1 MNELNVFGSEEAPQT
16 TIGALAGATEA
27 REIAEVKAA
36 MSMAIMYPRDQRRA
50 MDRVLNACARPTL
63 AQKAQYAFSRGGTE
77 ITGPSIRLA
86 EAIAQGWG
94 HLQFGMAEISS
105 DASGSEVEAYCW
117 DLETNVRKSLK
128 FHVSHVRNTKRGSYA
143 LTDSRDIYEN
153 VANNGA
159 RRVRACILAVV
170 PGDVVEAAEK
180 ACANTLSANVDITPE
195 RLKKMVEQFATY
207 KVTKEQIE
215 KRIQRRLDSILPT
228 QMVSLIR
235 IYNSLKD
242 GMSTPS
248 EWFDVTAEAKSDA
261 AAANKAAKAAAAGT
275 LPLEGGAE

>member
-1 MNELNVFGSEEAPQT
+1 MNDLNIFGSEPAEVPT
-16 TIGALAGATEA
+16 TALAAASEA

-36 MSMAIMYPRDQRRA
+36 MAIAQMYPRDQRKA
-50 MDRVLNACARPTL
+50 LDRILNACARPTL
-63 AQKAQYAFSRGGTE
+63 AQKAQYVFSRGGSE

-94 HLQFGMAEISS
+94 HLQFGMSEISS
-105 DASGSEVEAYCW
+105 DAGGSEVEAFCW

-128 FHVSHVRNTKRGSYA
+128 FHVSHVRNTKKGSYA

-153 VANNGA
+153 VANNGS
-159 RRVRACILAVV
+159 RRVRACILAIV

-180 ACANTLSANVDITPE
+180 ACAQTLNTHVDISPE
-195 RLKKMVEQFATY
+195 RLKKMVEQFATF

-215 KRIQRRLDSILPT
+215 KRIQRRLDAILPT

-235 IYNSLKD
+235 IYNSLRD
-242 GMSTPS
+242 GMSAPA
-248 EWFDVTAEAKSDA
+248 EWFDVAAEAKSDA
-261 AAANKAAKAAAAGT
+261 TAANKAAAAAAAAK
-275 LPLEGGAE
+275 PADQAAQ